1 MTVTTKPTKESA
13 KPKPLRI
20 LDLSV
25 RGGAVA
31 RGSLGIEWAGYFW
44 GEDIHGDVTK
54 SFFWGANNI
63 TIPPGPYAPP
73 PLQGANDPGI
83 GTGFPRDYHSPPLIL
98 DRALG
103 LAPSDANPWLRET
116 WLLSDAAK
124 QALEAIDPDA
134 FDFFAVETIIRAKG
148 QHSPGPQMWFADV
161 VRHIQCYVPD
171 VPDEEAYTYYYGG
184 NGKMLKMNTGHFSR
198 SLIGD
203 ALIFR
208 LDYYKELTLCT
219 SAVRLALMALKLKG
233 FEYYSKGVAK

>member
-54 SFFWGANNI
+54 SFSGANNI

-73 PLQGANDPGI
+73 PLQGRTTPDWHRVSARLSFAATDI
-83 GTGFPRDYHSPPLIL
+83 

-184 NGKMLKMNTGHFSR
+184 NGKMLK
-198 SLIGD
+198 
-203 ALIFR
+203 
-208 LDYYKELTLCT
+208 
-219 SAVRLALMALKLKG
+219 
-233 FEYYSKGVAK
+233 